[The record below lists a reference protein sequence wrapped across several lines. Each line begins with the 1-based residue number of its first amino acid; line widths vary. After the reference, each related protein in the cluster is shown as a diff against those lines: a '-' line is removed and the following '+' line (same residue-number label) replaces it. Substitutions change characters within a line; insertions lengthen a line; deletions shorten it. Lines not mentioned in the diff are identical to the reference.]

1 MAATT
6 GSALGTDDGRWL
18 GGRLRS
24 RCPLVL
30 DRSAEQGGQPTAAP
44 LAALGPGRGV
54 EVGRQGRDD
63 GGQPPAEPALDL
75 GVVAIL
81 VGETGSIGR
90 FGGLVVHRT
99 TEAGQGVGHPPTVRT
114 GADRVGDPMANEPDD
129 ELVVVVP
136 AAHQAGVWA
145 NDAIVNSSDHEVTV
159 DLLRVDHSVEPNV
172 GTVVARV
179 AMSPKL
185 LRQLI
190 DDLSVAWDAY
200 VDEITDRLIDAPS
213 DTGPVPPAAG
223 IE

>member
-1 MAATT
+1 
-6 GSALGTDDGRWL
+6 
-18 GGRLRS
+18 
-24 RCPLVL
+24 
-30 DRSAEQGGQPTAAP
+30 
-44 LAALGPGRGV
+44 
-54 EVGRQGRDD
+54 
-63 GGQPPAEPALDL
+63 
-75 GVVAIL
+75 
-81 VGETGSIGR
+81 
-90 FGGLVVHRT
+90 
-99 TEAGQGVGHPPTVRT
+99 
-114 GADRVGDPMANEPDD
+114 MANEPDD

-213 DTGPVPPAAG
+213 GTGPVPPAAG